1 MTHTAAAERVA
12 AMTRYHAAW
21 NVLLAAY
28 ADLVETTGDPVLRQR
43 HADIL
48 ASFVAFREAQ
58 MDYYAW
64 MGLTVMDIQAT
75 VNEIKAMV
83 RARHPEAG

>member
-1 MTHTAAAERVA
+1 MTHATTAERVA
-12 AMTRYHAAW
+12 AMSRYHAAW

-43 HADIL
+43 HAAIL
-48 ASFVAFREAQ
+48 ESFVAFREAQ

-64 MGLTVMDIQAT
+64 MGLTVMDIHAT
-75 VNEIKAMV
+75 VNEIKIMV
-83 RARHPEAG
+83 GRYHAT